1 MKLESGKTYKTR
13 DGRIAKVLCTDA
25 PGEYPCVGYINETD
39 KYPPMA
45 ETWKLNGDS
54 DAGGQGAGDIIT
66 DHRQPR
72 EWTLIRVDRKDRVEW
87 LDASCV
93 IQYAHPDIPRYE
105 TIRVREVL
113 DP

>member
-1 MKLESGKTYKTR
+1 MIIELGKLYKTR
-13 DGRIAKVLCTDA
+13 EGQTARITATDA
-25 PGEYPCVGYINETD
+25 PGKWSCIGYVWWPEFPGNWE
-39 KYPPMA
+39 
-45 ETWKLNGDS
+45 LDS
-54 DAGGQGAGDIIT
+54 WTSDGISNAGEGPSNLIVE
-66 DHRQPR
+66 HREPR